1 MDRWGEARGRPTLG
15 APRAEV
21 GLDLGDSA
29 ILIAGGIAAGVV
41 NTLAGGGSLISV
53 PLLVLIGLPAT
64 VANGTNRIGVFVQ
77 NLVAAWSF
85 RAQGVSGL
93 EGAAKVVLPVALGS
107 LVGAYTVAKLDDVTF
122 QRIFGLV
129 MLVDLIPMLRK
140 ARPGGEHATRPWPR
154 WLLFTIFALIGL
166 YGGAIQAGVGL
177 LMVGALNHTGYDLVR
192 ANSIKVAT
200 NVVLTAFAIP
210 IFVLAG
216 QVSWLHA
223 GVLAIGFSAG
233 GALGARLAVTGG
245 ERVIRP
251 AMILAILVLAG
262 RMLGLY

>member
-1 MDRWGEARGRPTLG
+1 VTAGE
-15 APRAEV
+15 V
-21 GLDLGDSA
+21 A
-29 ILIAGGIAAGVV
+29 ILIAGGLAAGVV

-53 PLLVLIGLPAT
+53 PLLILVGLPPT

-77 NLVAAWSF
+77 NLTAAWRF

-93 EGAAKVVLPVALGS
+93 SGASKVVLPVCLGS
-107 LVGAYTVAKLDDVTF
+107 LVGAYTIANLDDATF
-122 QRIFGLV
+122 QKIFGLV
-129 MLVDLIPMLRK
+129 MLIDLIPMLRPPK
-140 ARPGGEHATRPWPR
+140 PGGAEATRPWPR
-154 WLLFTIFALIGL
+154 WLLFSVFAAIGL

-192 ANSIKVAT
+192 ANSIKVVT

-210 IFVLAG
+210 IFLWHG

-223 GVLAIGFSAG
+223 GVLAIGFSVG
-233 GALGARLAVTGG
+233 GVLGATIAVRGG
-245 ERVIRP
+245 DRVIRP
-251 AMILAILVLAG
+251 VMVAAIVLLAG

>member
-1 MDRWGEARGRPTLG
+1 MTAST
-15 APRAEV
+15 V
-21 GLDLGDSA
+21 A
-29 ILIAGGIAAGVV
+29 ILIAGGLAAGVV

-53 PLLVLIGLPAT
+53 PLLVLVGLPAT

-77 NLVAAWSF
+77 NLVAAWRF
-85 RAQGVSGL
+85 RAHGISGL
-93 EGAAKVVLPVALGS
+93 EGASKVVLPVCIGS
-107 LVGAYTVAKLDDVTF
+107 LVGAYTVAKLDDATF

-129 MLVDLIPMLRK
+129 MLIDLIPMLRK
-140 ARPGGEHATRPWPR
+140 AQPGGEHPTRPWPR
-154 WLLFTIFALIGL
+154 WLLFGVFTLIGM

-210 IFVLAG
+210 IFVFAG
-216 QVSWLHA
+216 QVSWLPA
-223 GVLAIGFSAG
+223 GVLAIGFSVG
-233 GALGARLAVTGG
+233 GALGAKLAVTGG

-251 AMILAILVLAG
+251 VMVIAILALAG

>member
-1 MDRWGEARGRPTLG
+1 VTT
-15 APRAEV
+15 
-21 GLDLGDSA
+21 GDIA
-29 ILIAGGIAAGVV
+29 ILVAGGVAAGVV

-85 RAQGVSGL
+85 RARGVSGL
-93 EGAAKVVLPVALGS
+93 AGASKVVVPVCIGS
-107 LVGAYTVAKLDDVTF
+107 LIGAYTVAKLDDATF

-129 MLVDLIPMLRK
+129 MLIDLIPMLRK
-140 ARPGGEHATRPWPR
+140 SKPGGEHATRPWPR
-154 WLLFTIFALIGL
+154 WLLFGVFALIGI

-177 LMVGALNHTGYDLVR
+177 LMVGALNHSGYDLVR
-192 ANSIKVAT
+192 ANSIKVTT
-200 NVVLTAFAIP
+200 NVAITAFAIP

-216 QVSWLHA
+216 QVSWPHA
-223 GVLAIGFSAG
+223 GVLTIGFAFG
-233 GALGARLAVTGG
+233 GALGAKIAVTGG

-251 AMILAILVLAG
+251 VMIAAILLLAG
-262 RMLGLY
+262 RMLGFY

>member
-1 MDRWGEARGRPTLG
+1 LTAGEI
-15 APRAEV
+15 
-21 GLDLGDSA
+21 A
-29 ILIAGGIAAGVV
+29 ILVAGGLAAGVV

-53 PLLVLIGLPAT
+53 PLLILVGLPGT
-64 VANGTNRIGVFVQ
+64 VANGTNRIGVFFQ
-77 NLVAAWSF
+77 NLIAAWSF
-85 RAQGVSGL
+85 RAQGFSGIQ
-93 EGAAKVVLPVALGS
+93 GASKVVLPVCVGS
-107 LVGAYTVAKLDDVTF
+107 LVGAFTVARLDDATF

-129 MLVDLIPMLRK
+129 MLIDLVPMLRK
-140 ARPGGEHATRPWPR
+140 PKPGSAHATNPWPG
-154 WLLFTIFALIGL
+154 WLLFAVFLGIGA

-210 IFVLAG
+210 IFLWHDQIAWG
-216 QVSWLHA
+216 PAL
-223 GVLAIGFSAG
+223 VLAIGFAAG
-233 GALGARLAVTGG
+233 GWLGARIAVRGG

-251 AMILAILVLAG
+251 VMVAAILLLAG

>member
-1 MDRWGEARGRPTLG
+1 LTATEI
-15 APRAEV
+15 
-21 GLDLGDSA
+21 A
-29 ILIAGGIAAGVV
+29 ILIGGGLAAGVV

-53 PLLVLIGLPAT
+53 PLLILVGLPGT
-64 VANGTNRIGVFVQ
+64 VANGTNRIGVFFQ
-77 NLVAAWSF
+77 SLMAAWSF
-85 RAQGVSGL
+85 RAQGFSGIQ
-93 EGAAKVVLPVALGS
+93 GASKVVLPVCIGS
-107 LVGAYTVAKLDDVTF
+107 LLGAFTVARLDDATF

-129 MLVDLIPMLRK
+129 MLIDLIPMLRRPK
-140 ARPGGEHATRPWPR
+140 AGGAHATNPWPA
-154 WLLFTIFALIGL
+154 WLLFAVFLGIGA

-210 IFVLAG
+210 VFLWHG
-216 QVSWLHA
+216 QIAWIPAL
-223 GVLAIGFSAG
+223 VLAIGFAAG
-233 GALGARLAVTGG
+233 GALGARIAVRGG

-251 AMILAILVLAG
+251 VMVAAILLLAG